1 MEAVLNLISQ
11 SAPVIASIMAGVW
24 IMSNKFNVVEK
35 KCDLIAQKVDH
46 LGEKVSDMESSKEKI
61 SSQVSSI
68 DRRVL
73 TLEIMKENENEKSA

>member
-1 MEAVLNLISQ
+1 MEAVINLISQ

-35 KCDLIAQKVDH
+35 KCDLIAQKVDY
-46 LGEKVSDMESSKEKI
+46 LGEKVSDMENSKEKI
-61 SSQVSSI
+61 SSQVSLI